1 VTQICL
7 SPVAYTIGADFTPT
21 SRRYPAADIAY
32 FDRYGRTKTQSGPG
46 VVDEIDLQ
54 AKPDSVRAAIESLD
68 VPADTWRFDLEQVPG
83 GSRLRLHAPVDP
95 GADPFA
101 ALAAVRQTLD
111 KLAQQLKS

>member
-1 VTQICL
+1 MTQICL
-7 SPVAYTIGADFTPT
+7 FPVAYTIGTDFTPT

-32 FDRYGRTKTQSGPG
+32 FGRYGRTETQSGPG
-46 VVDEIDLQ
+46 VVDEIDLK

-95 GADPFA
+95 DADPSA
-101 ALAAVRQTLD
+101 ALAVVRQTLD